1 MLTSS
6 DDELMERLGLL
17 RQLFEVSSQAGDFAG
32 ALEAMQESLDLYRPL
47 SVKNTKEED
56 KPDCELIY

>member
-1 MLTSS
+1 
-6 DDELMERLGLL
+6 MERLGLL
-17 RQLFEVSSQAGDFAG
+17 RQLFEVSSQADDYAV